1 MTMGC
6 GESCPVVPGWRRQDW
21 SLPDPKGQL
30 IEHVRA
36 LRDEIRHRVE
46 QLIRAEGWQG
56 HG

>member
-1 MTMGC
+1 MGC